1 MCVMEETLVI
11 AESIKSRGYP
21 LFSSIF
27 LFVEF
32 LASFFK
38 CVVIRA
44 DPSDTETLAVGDTS
58 GTMMGMAGCING
70 KYICTSVSL
79 M

>member
-21 LFSSIF
+21 LFMSYF
-27 LFVEF
+27 EF

-38 CVVIRA
+38 DCVVIRA
-44 DPSDTETLAVGDTS
+44 DPSDTETLAVGDAS
-58 GTMMGMAGCING
+58 GTMTGMAGC
-70 KYICTSVSL
+70 KW
-79 M
+79 